1 MAIDR
6 EHFVIRE
13 HCHINQNGD
22 GDRFVG
28 VKADSNNA
36 MIYFPMGY
44 ELPAQDDEL
53 RRDIKNLFQ
62 VLATFTTKTD
72 RVLEMDKFTAPQ
84 SVDFPIQ
91 AYLNVINYYLDHNG
105 SYYTE
110 TETTYKVDKRGKTN
124 WGRTIKTQTPM
135 VQGKSLLY
143 LNQVVRVSTPD
154 MNRLITRIHRYCVYE
169 SFERIGWLYTTNSPE
184 QPDITFD
191 KNMFLST
198 LNGKLGSTNNDN
210 DKKLFRSMIAMIE
223 FRDNQ
228 TIDKQF
234 YFGTDKFETVWER
247 LIDKVFGV
255 SNKDDYFPHGIW
267 TERYGKNKGKPA
279 SALEPDT
286 IMIYG
291 GKYYVLDAKYYR
303 YGVLPKYGPGLLPQ
317 SSDINKQIT
326 YGQFVKNQRTPAGAQ
341 VFNAFI
347 MPYNRVRNDFKIN
360 GLFGNVAEAVGDWVD
375 HPDAPEIYERVQGI
389 VLDTRY
395 LLKNYDG
402 NHDSEKEELIR
413 EIERPFNDEGTT
425 TNGEE

>member
-62 VLATFTTKTD
+62 VLATFTEKTD

-110 TETTYKVDKRGKTN
+110 TETAYRVDKRGKTH

-143 LNQVVRVSTPD
+143 LNQVVRVNTPD
-154 MNRLITRIHRYCVYE
+154 LNRLITRIHRYCVYE

-191 KNMFLST
+191 KNMFLAT
-198 LNGKLGSTNNDN
+198 LNAKLGSTNNDN

-255 SNKDDYFPHGIW
+255 PNKDDYFPHGLW
-267 TERYGKNKGKPA
+267 TERYGKNKGKSA

-303 YGVLPKYGPGLLPQ
+303 YGILPQYGPGLLPQ

-326 YGQFVKNQRTPAGAQ
+326 YGQFVKNQRTPDGAQ

-347 MPYNRVRNDFKIN
+347 MPYNRADNQFKIN

-389 VLDTRY
+389 VFDTRY

-402 NHDSEKEELIR
+402 NHDSDKEELIR
-413 EIERPFNDEGTT
+413 EIEKPFIAENAD
-425 TNGEE
+425 GED

>member
-1 MAIDR
+1 MSIDR

-13 HCHINQNGD
+13 QCHINQNGD

-62 VLATFTTKTD
+62 VLATFTEKTD

-105 SYYTE
+105 SYYME
-110 TETTYKVDKRGKTN
+110 TETSYKVDKRGKTN

-169 SFERIGWLYTTNSPE
+169 SFERVGWLYTTNSPE

-191 KNMFLST
+191 KNMFLAT
-198 LNGKLGSTNNDN
+198 INAKLGMTNNDN

-223 FRDNQ
+223 FRDNL

-255 SNKDDYFPHGIW
+255 PNKDDYFPHGLW

-303 YGVLPKYGPGLLPQ
+303 YGILPQYGTGHLPQ

-326 YGQFVKNQRTPAGAQ
+326 YGQYVKNQRTPEGAQ

-347 MPYNRVRNDFKIN
+347 MPFNRVNNQFKIN
-360 GLFGNVAEAVGDWVD
+360 SLFGNVAEAIGDWVD
-375 HPDAPEIYERVQGI
+375 NPDSPEIYERVQGI
-389 VLDTRY
+389 VFDTRY

-402 NHDSEKEELIR
+402 NHDSDKEDLVR
-413 EIERPFNDEGTT
+413 EIERPFKE
-425 TNGEE
+425 

>member
-62 VLATFTTKTD
+62 VLATFTEKTD

-110 TETTYKVDKRGKTN
+110 TETAYKVDKRGKTH

-143 LNQVVRVSTPD
+143 LNQVVLVNTPD
-154 MNRLITRIHRYCVYE
+154 LNSIITRIHRYFVYE

-184 QPDITFD
+184 QSDITFD
-191 KNMFLST
+191 KNMFLAT
-198 LNGKLGSTNNDN
+198 LNAKLGSTNNDN

-255 SNKDDYFPHGIW
+255 PNKDDYFPHGLW

-303 YGVLPKYGPGLLPQ
+303 YGILPQYGPGLLPQ

-326 YGQFVKNQRTPAGAQ
+326 YGQFVKNQRTPDGAQ

-347 MPYNRVRNDFKIN
+347 MPYNRADNQFKIN

-375 HPDAPEIYERVQGI
+375 HPDSPEIYERVQGI
-389 VLDTRY
+389 VFDTRY

-402 NHDSEKEELIR
+402 NHDADKEELIR
-413 EIERPFNDEGTT
+413 EIEKPHIMCTE
-425 TNGEE
+425 

>member
-6 EHFVIRE
+6 EHFDIRE
-13 HCHINQNGD
+13 HCHVNQNDD

-36 MIYFPMGY
+36 IIYFPMGY
-44 ELPAQDDEL
+44 ELPPQDDEL

-62 VLATFTTKTD
+62 VLATFTEKND

-110 TETTYKVDKRGKTN
+110 RETTYKVDKRGKTN
-124 WGRTIKTQTPM
+124 WGRTIKMQTPM

-154 MNRLITRIHRYCVYE
+154 MNRMITRIHKYCVYE

-184 QPDITFD
+184 LPDITFD
-191 KNMFLST
+191 KNMFVAT
-198 LNGKLGSTNNDN
+198 INAKLGSTNNDE

-234 YFGTDKFETVWER
+234 YFGTDRFETVWER

-255 SNKDDYFPHGIW
+255 SNKDDYFPHGLW

-286 IMIYG
+286 IMIYS

-303 YGVLPKYGPGLLPQ
+303 YGILPKYGPALLPQ

-326 YGQFVKNQRTPAGAQ
+326 YGQFVKNQRAPEGAE

-347 MPYNRVRNDFKIN
+347 MPFNRANNDFKID

-375 HPDAPEIYERVQGI
+375 YPDKPETYERVQGI
-389 VLDTRY
+389 VFDTRY

-402 NHDSEKEELIR
+402 NHDADKEKLIQ
-413 EIERPFNDEGTT
+413 EIESAFIQKK
-425 TNGEE
+425 

>member
-6 EHFVIRE
+6 EHFDIRK
-13 HCHINQNGD
+13 HCWVNKNGD

-44 ELPAQDDEL
+44 ELPPQDDEL
-53 RRDIKNLFQ
+53 RRDIKNLFH
-62 VLATFTTKTD
+62 VLATFTEKKD
-72 RVLEMDKFTAPQ
+72 RVIEMDKFTAPQ

-105 SYYTE
+105 NYYTE
-110 TETTYKVDKRGKTN
+110 TEAVYKVDKRGKTN
-124 WGRTIKTQTPM
+124 WGKTIKTQTP
-135 VQGKSLLY
+135 VIQGKSLLY
-143 LNQVVRVSTPD
+143 LNQVVRVNTPD
-154 MNRLITRIHRYCVYE
+154 INRLITRIHKYCVYE
-169 SFERIGWLYTTNSPE
+169 SFERVGWLYTTNTPE
-184 QPDITFD
+184 RPDITFD
-191 KNMFLST
+191 KNRFVAT
-198 LNGKLGSTNNDN
+198 LNEKLGSTNNDN

-223 FRDNQ
+223 FRDSQ

-234 YFGTDKFETVWER
+234 YFGTDRFETVWER

-255 SNKDDYFPHGIW
+255 SNKDEYFPHGIW

-286 IMIYG
+286 IMIYR

-303 YGVLPKYGPGLLPQ
+303 YGILPKYGINFLPQ

-326 YGQFVKNQRTPAGAQ
+326 YGQFVKNQKASNGEL

-347 MPYNRVRNDFKIN
+347 MPYNREKNEFGIN
-360 GLFGNVAEAVGDWVD
+360 SLFGNVAEAVGDWGD
-375 HPDAPEIYERVQGI
+375 NSDNSEPYERIQGI
-389 VLDTRY
+389 VFDTRY

-402 NHDSEKEELIR
+402 NHDSDKEELIR
-413 EIERPFNDEGTT
+413 EIERPFIEDNE
-425 TNGEE
+425 

>member
-62 VLATFTTKTD
+62 VLATFTEKTD

-110 TETTYKVDKRGKTN
+110 AETAYRVDKRGKTH

-143 LNQVVRVSTPD
+143 LNQVVRVNTPD
-154 MNRLITRIHRYCVYE
+154 LNRLITRIHRYCVYE

-184 QPDITFD
+184 QPDIIFD
-191 KNMFLST
+191 KNMFLAT
-198 LNGKLGSTNNDN
+198 LNAKLGSTNNDN

-255 SNKDDYFPHGIW
+255 PNKDDYFPHGLW

-303 YGVLPKYGPGLLPQ
+303 YGILPQYGPGLLPQ

-326 YGQFVKNQRTPAGAQ
+326 YGQFVKNQRTPDGAQ

-347 MPYNRVRNDFKIN
+347 MPYNRADNQFKIN

-389 VLDTRY
+389 VFDTRY

-402 NHDSEKEELIR
+402 NHDSDKEELIR
-413 EIERPFNDEGTT
+413 EIEKPFIAENAD
-425 TNGEE
+425 GED

>member
-62 VLATFTTKTD
+62 VLATFTEKTD

-110 TETTYKVDKRGKTN
+110 TETTYKVDKRGKTD

-154 MNRLITRIHRYCVYE
+154 MNRLITRIHKYCVYE
-169 SFERIGWLYTTNSPE
+169 SFERIGWIYTTNTPE

-191 KNMFLST
+191 KNMFVAT
-198 LNGKLGSTNNDN
+198 LNAKLGSTNNVD
-210 DKKLFRSMIAMIE
+210 DKMLFRSMIAMIE

-234 YFGTDKFETVWER
+234 YFGTDRFETVWER

-255 SNKDDYFPHGIW
+255 PNKDAYFPHGLW
-267 TERYGKNKGKPA
+267 TERFGKNKGKQA

-291 GKYYVLDAKYYR
+291 GKFYVLDAKYYR
-303 YGVLPKYGPGLLPQ
+303 YGILPRFGPGLLPQ

-326 YGQFVKNQRTPAGAQ
+326 YGQFVKNQKAPANTQ

-347 MPYNRVRNDFKIN
+347 MPYNRVKNDFGISS
-360 GLFGNVAEAVGDWVD
+360 LFGNVAEAVGDWVD
-375 HPDAPEIYERVQGI
+375 HPGDPEIYERVQGI
-389 VLDTRY
+389 VFDTRY

-402 NHDSEKEELIR
+402 NHDSDKEELIR
-413 EIERPFNDEGTT
+413 EIERPFEPQN